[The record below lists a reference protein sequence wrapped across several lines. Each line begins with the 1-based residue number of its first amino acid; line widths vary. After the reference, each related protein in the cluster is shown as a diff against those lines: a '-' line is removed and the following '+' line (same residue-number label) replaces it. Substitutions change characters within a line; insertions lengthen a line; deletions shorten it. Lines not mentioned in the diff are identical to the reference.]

1 MFRRA
6 VLGCLLVV
14 GAISI
19 SWLNAIAGLVF
30 VFSVLIC
37 PGAVAILLNRVQLR
51 DEWAGEL
58 GPPHPN

>member
-1 MFRRA
+1 
-6 VLGCLLVV
+6 LLVV

-19 SWLNAIAGLVF
+19 SSLNAVAGLVF
-30 VFSVLIC
+30 VLSVLIC

-51 DEWAGEL
+51 DEWTGDF